1 LRVIA
6 RCVSLAP
13 FNVRLFYALFK
24 SMGAM
29 LPCFCVTREVMC
41 SSVHAVLMVAQVADQ
56 GTNAC

>member
-1 LRVIA
+1 
-6 RCVSLAP
+6 
-13 FNVRLFYALFK
+13 LFK

-41 SSVHAVLMVAQVADQ
+41 SSAHAVLMVAQVADQ